1 MAREERRKGA
11 NKLPLTTGD
20 SEERKQVEIRP
31 HTRVNRPHSPA
42 KEPHL

>member
-1 MAREERRKGA
+1 MGREERRKGA
-11 NKLPLTTGD
+11 QQAPAHHGYG
-20 SEERKQVEIRP
+20 EAGKQVEIRP